1 LCQELRKQTERGDL
15 EADITAA
22 IDAIQSVLDQANS
35 AVDKEHLS
43 AAVTDLANRVDDWKS
58 LKIEFF
64 GELLR
69 FGTFTVLKGDGGR
82 DTEREVRMVL
92 SDVDRKF
99 WSRNNLF
106 SFLGHPVETTL
117 RLSDVDL
124 PPLVQSPSSGP
135 SFQHFQPQR
144 ASLATITEE
153 SDQPAGKC
161 DSSLKRLNLTKL
173 EKSSPVFARP
183 LQHKEIDNM
192 PSLKP
197 KRSMSSLFSRLK
209 TSSSSN
215 GPPSPR
221 TP

>member
-22 IDAIQSVLDQANS
+22 IDAIQSVLDQANN
-35 AVDKEHLS
+35 AVDKEHLA

-58 LKIEFF
+58 LKIDFF

-82 DTEREVRMVL
+82 DTEREVRMFL

-99 WSRNNLF
+99 WSRNSLF
-106 SFLGHPVETTL
+106 SFLGQPVETTL

-135 SFQHFQPQR
+135 GFQHFKPQR
-144 ASLATITEE
+144 ASMATITEE
-153 SDQPAGKC
+153 SDQQAGKC
-161 DSSLKRLNLTKL
+161 DSSLKRLGLAKL
-173 EKSSPVFARP
+173 GKSSSGITRP
-183 LQHKEIDNM
+183 LQHKEIDDM
-192 PSLKP
+192 PLLKP
-197 KRSMSSLFSRLK
+197 KRSMSSLFSRFK
-209 TSSSSN
+209 TSSSN